1 MTPEPVLLSEHETI
15 ARALLQM
22 RRIGV
27 RRLRVISEQGQPVG
41 VRSLDDLLDL
51 LADELQD
58 VAGSICS
65 AAPRALSRLSAGR
78 RARRDIALHQAQAC
92 AARRDGC
99 ALPRKE
105 RPLVSR

>member
-27 RRLRVISEQGQPVG
+27 RHLRVISEQGQPVG
-41 VRSLDDLLDL
+41 LLWIDDLLDL

-58 VAGSICS
+58 V
-65 AAPRALSRLSAGR
+65 APRALSRLSAGR